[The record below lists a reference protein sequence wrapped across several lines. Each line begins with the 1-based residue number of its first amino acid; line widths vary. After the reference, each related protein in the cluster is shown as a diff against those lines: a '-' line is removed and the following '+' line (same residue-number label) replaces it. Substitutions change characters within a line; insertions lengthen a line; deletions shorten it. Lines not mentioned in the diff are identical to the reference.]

1 MDGRGIGPPPK
12 PLSLHLAA
20 SSKDPRCPSQG
31 LRLVRGSSSG
41 GASRGTDR
49 PQEPQPQARDW
60 LSLDAH
66 VILATESASNVMEPG
81 DEPLSAGFRRFRSQG
96 SKVTKDGPA
105 AGRHEGNKMSRIA
118 DWKASSGTEACDGR
132 REDRGSGKG
141 KRGPLGGGT
150 LCLGT

>member
-1 MDGRGIGPPPK
+1 M
-12 PLSLHLAA
+12 
-20 SSKDPRCPSQG
+20 
-31 LRLVRGSSSG
+31 
-41 GASRGTDR
+41 
-49 PQEPQPQARDW
+49 
-60 LSLDAH
+60 
-66 VILATESASNVMEPG
+66 ILATESASNVMEPG